1 MGLGKMSQPGQL
13 REPLYIVDKRFFLD
27 CKDLSK
33 RDWKENYFEKVKIKT
48 VNPLGMI
55 SEAAPTIVRSRDKK
69 EEGALLKMLHQRCP
83 EYRESVLE
91 GQDPIESKVTP
102 IVRSVVVGQVAG
114 LKETLKN
121 YMFVVAGDKKNKASG
136 SLKEIFEVL
145 EELKEVLKELQI
157 AKKSQLEATLQAEKN
172 TSERYGNGQNSRR
185 CCEWNTKGFSPSAI
199 RHSFVERISAKQNED
214 CVSMVEA
221 IEGACDGHLP
231 KKVRARNTGKQ
242 RVYWWNDDIARARKE
257 CISVKRRQMRLRARN
272 RLEEVIEAT
281 ELYKQKRK
289 IYRTLIR
296 KAKEAKWEELINEI
310 ERDQWGLGY
319 QITTRKLRLGSEQIT
334 LSPQFRQRIADVLFS
349 KHQIKRWNLI
359 ETCDVEGITSNEMQ
373 QTTKLKKELEE
384 KGGLSAE
391 QFGFQEGKST
401 LDAVDRVLTLARWA
415 NSGDTKRRR
424 WCVLLTFD
432 VKKAFNSANWQNIME
447 ALRKKGISM
456 YLRKVIGS
464 YLLERSLD
472 LGDGEVM
479 EVTSGVPQGLVLG
492 PTLWNILYDGV
503 LRLEISKE
511 ATLVAYADDL
521 ALVVIEKDI
530 ENLMCTLEMTSKI
543 IGRWMKESVDCRC
556 RSEPDESVAVEEVPT
571 HVEVERQSEGDHE
584 VLEAA
589 DKCEAPNHLLD
600 EAICWNG
607 LVTSK
612 MITPMD
618 SSSAPG
624 SKEEGLNQEPGPP

>member
-1 MGLGKMSQPGQL
+1 MANRKIVLRDDGTKEDKVLHVKGLDALALES
-13 REPLYIVDKRFFLD
+13 EIV
-27 CKDLSK
+27 
-33 RDWKENYFEKVKIKT
+33 N
-48 VNPLGMI
+48 
-55 SEAAPTIVRSRDKK
+55 
-69 EEGALLKMLHQRCP
+69 
-83 EYRESVLE
+83 
-91 GQDPIESKVTP
+91 
-102 IVRSVVVGQVAG
+102 SVVAAMDGTITNTDWEGLMAG
-114 LKETLKN
+114 NPVLWRGTS
-121 YMFVVAGDKKNKASG
+121 MR
-136 SLKEIFEVL
+136 SLLSEWL
-145 EELKEVLKELQI
+145 
-157 AKKSQLEATLQAEKN
+157 ATLNCVVHNNGMKP
-172 TSERYGNGQNSRR
+172 TFLKGRYQSWIDVTFSTENAARR

-310 ERDQWGLGY
+310 ERDQWGLVEIVKAIAYEQGEVLMLEAY
-319 QITTRKLRLGSEQIT
+319 NGLLREGQFPKEWKRAKLVLLKKPEKKEAIPKLYEQ
-334 LSPQFRQRIADVLFS
+334 
-349 KHQIKRWNLI
+349 LI
-359 ETCDVEGITSNEMQ
+359 Q
-373 QTTKLKKELEE
+373 TKLKKELEE

-556 RSEPDESVAVEEVPT
+556 RSEPDESVISVITRCSRTLP
-571 HVEVERQSEGDHE
+571 
-584 VLEAA
+584 
-589 DKCEAPNHLLD
+589 LLLML
-600 EAICWNG
+600 IISSNFINKS
-607 LVTSK
+607 VTVKSVFDLFLT
-612 MITPMD
+612 I
-618 SSSAPG
+618 
-624 SKEEGLNQEPGPP
+624 L